1 MMLQP
6 TPDEFRNRVMRARSA
21 MGDAGLVGLVVSTQA
36 NFVYFTGLRFDP
48 LWSSATR
55 SMIAVI
61 PADGPLEL
69 CLPAFVADEAEEA
82 WSDAVVHRY
91 DVPPESVVPYV
102 IDAIGGL
109 PAGAVGFELGKEART
124 GMTPTDLQ
132 AIAGRVDCRRVVDG
146 QEVLWSLRTVK
157 SPYEIACLRA
167 AGHATS
173 EAFVQALA
181 GTVSGA
187 TERELARRIASAAIS
202 AGADTVGWITMTSGS
217 GSYGRFAGAPR
228 NRVIRE
234 GDLVWADVGVR
245 VDGYWSDFCRAAVV
259 GAPSPR
265 QLELHEAVV
274 EATNAG
280 IEVARAGTA
289 VAEVAAAV
297 RDRSDSLGLAS
308 LGFGRLGHGI
318 GLDATEPPS
327 IAEFDETVLAPGMV
341 VTVEPAVVD
350 ETGLYCAEQVLA
362 ITGGAPEVL
371 STAPTCLST
380 VR

>member
-1 MMLQP
+1 MPQP
-6 TPDEFRNRVMRARSA
+6 PPDEFRNRVMRARSA

-55 SMIAVI
+55 SMIVVI
-61 PADGPLEL
+61 PAVGPLHL
-69 CLPAFVADEAEEA
+69 CLPAFVADEAEAA
-82 WSDAVVHRY
+82 WADAVVHRY
-91 DVPPESVVPYV
+91 DVPPQSVVPYV
-102 IDAIGGL
+102 IDAISAL
-109 PAGAVGFELGKEART
+109 PAGAIGFELGKEART
-124 GMTPTDLQ
+124 GVTPVDFR
-132 AIAGRVDCRRVVDG
+132 AITGSVDDPRVVDG
-146 QEVLWSLRTVK
+146 QEVLWSLRTIK

-173 EAFVQALA
+173 AAFAEALS

-187 TERELARRIASAAIS
+187 TERELARRIASAAIG
-202 AGADTVGWITMTSGS
+202 AGADTVGWIAMTSGS
-217 GSYGRFAGAPR
+217 GSYDRFVSAPR
-228 NRVIRE
+228 NRVVRE

-280 IEVARAGTA
+280 IGVARAGTA

-297 RDRSDSLGLAS
+297 RDRSNSLGLAS

-362 ITGGAPEVL
+362 ITDGAPEVL
-371 STAPTCLST
+371 SRAPTCLRT